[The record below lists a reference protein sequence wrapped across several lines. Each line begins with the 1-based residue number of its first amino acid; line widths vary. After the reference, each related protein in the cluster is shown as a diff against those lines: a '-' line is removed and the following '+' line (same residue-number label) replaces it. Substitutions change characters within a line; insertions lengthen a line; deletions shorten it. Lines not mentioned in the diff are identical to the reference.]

1 MSNSPQQQNALQTT
15 ETFSSDE
22 FSALLNK
29 EFRPK
34 TDQARAAVES
44 AVKTLAQQALENTVT
59 VSSDAYRT
67 IQALIAG
74 IDEKLSQQVNQIIH
88 HDEFQKLEGAWRG
101 LHYLVNNTETDEML
115 KIRFMSISKQELGRT
130 LKRFKGVG
138 WDQSPIFKKIYE
150 EEYGQFGG
158 EPFGCLVGDYY
169 FDHSP
174 QDVELLGE
182 MAQIGAAAHCSVHHR
197 HRAERDADGVLAGAG
212 QPARPDQDLPEHR
225 IRRLASPCAS
235 RKMPATWAW

>member
-1 MSNSPQQQNALQTT
+1 MSNQTQQHDQQAGQA
-15 ETFSSDE
+15 FSQDE

-34 TDQARAAVES
+34 TDQARSAVES

-59 VSSDAYRT
+59 FSNDTYRT
-67 IQALIAG
+67 IQNLIAG
-74 IDEKLSQQVNQIIH
+74 IDEQLSQQVNQIIH
-88 HDEFQKLEGAWRG
+88 HEEFQKLESAWRG
-101 LHYLVNNTETDEML
+101 LSYLVNNTETDEML

-130 LKRFKGVG
+130 LKRYKGVG

-150 EEYGQFGG
+150 QEYGQFGG
-158 EPFGCLVGDYY
+158 EPFGCIVGDYY

-182 MAQIGAAAHCSVHHR
+182 MARIGSAAHCPFIYR
-197 HRAERDADGVLAGAG
+197 HRAGRDADGVLAGAG
-212 QPARPDQDLPEHR
+212 
-225 IRRLASPCAS
+225 
-235 RKMPATWAW
+235 

>member
-1 MSNSPQQQNALQTT
+1 MSNNPSQQQQPQQEQQSWNQ
-15 ETFSSDE
+15 DE

-34 TDQARAAVES
+34 SDQARAAVES
-44 AVKTLAQQALENTVT
+44 AVKTLAQQALENSIT

-67 IQALIAG
+67 IQALIAE
-74 IDEKLSQQVNQIIH
+74 IDEKLSRQVNQIIH
-88 HDEFQKLEGAWRG
+88 HEDFQKLEGAWRG
-101 LHYLVNNTETDEML
+101 LSYLVNNTETDEML

-130 LKRFKGVG
+130 LKRYKGVG

-182 MAQIGAAAHCSVHHR
+182 MARIGAAAHCPFITGTAPSVMQMETWQEL
-197 HRAERDADGVLAGAG
+197 ANPRD
-212 QPARPDQDLPEHR
+212 
-225 IRRLASPCAS
+225 
-235 RKMPATWAW
+235 

>member
-34 TDQARAAVES
+34 TDQAKEAVEN

-67 IQALIAG
+67 IQALIAE
-74 IDEKLSQQVNQIIH
+74 IDEKLSQQINQIIH
-88 HDEFQKLEGAWRG
+88 HDDFQKLEGAWHG
-101 LHYLVNNTETDEML
+101 LHYLVNNSETDEML

-130 LKRFKGVG
+130 LKRYKGVG
-138 WDQSPIFKKIYE
+138 WDQSPIFKKVYE

-182 MAQIGAAAHCSVHHR
+182 MAKIGAASHCPFIAGTAPSVMQM
-197 HRAERDADGVLAGAG
+197 ESWQELSNPRDLTKIFQNTEYAAN
-212 QPARPDQDLPEHR
+212 
-225 IRRLASPCAS
+225 
-235 RKMPATWAW
+235 RKTRATWGW

>member
-1 MSNSPQQQNALQTT
+1 MSNQTQQHDQQAGQA
-15 ETFSSDE
+15 FSQDE

-34 TDQARAAVES
+34 TDQARSAVES

-59 VSSDAYRT
+59 FSNDTYRT
-67 IQALIAG
+67 IQNLIAG
-74 IDEKLSQQVNQIIH
+74 IDEQLSQQVNQIIH
-88 HDEFQKLEGAWRG
+88 HEEFQKLESAWRG
-101 LHYLVNNTETDEML
+101 LSYLVNNTETDEML

-130 LKRFKGVG
+130 LKRYKGVG

-150 EEYGQFGG
+150 QEYGQFGG
-158 EPFGCLVGDYY
+158 EPFGCIVGDYY

-182 MAQIGAAAHCSVHHR
+182 MAEAAHENAKAFHDKCEKR
-197 HRAERDADGVLAGAG
+197 YGAFLG
-212 QPARPDQDLPEHR
+212 FTNNLMH
-225 IRRLASPCAS
+225 
-235 RKMPATWAW
+235 